1 MKITQIVF
9 GLLLAAGVAT
19 AQQYMIS
26 TVAGIGTVQG
36 YYGNQGPAT
45 QAPLDF
51 PFKVAVDS
59 KGNFYI
65 ADYYTYVVRGVSA
78 GTINTVA
85 GNSMPGFQGDGGPGI
100 QGEISF
106 VHGLTTDSKG
116 NLYIADTSNARV
128 RMVDITSGNI
138 STFAGNGTSGYTGD
152 GSKAI
157 NASLNFPAGLATDQ
171 AGNVY
176 IADYGNSTVRKV
188 DTSGNITTVAGT
200 GTWGYSGD
208 GGPANKAA
216 LAHPVALAIDTAG
229 NIYIADPGNLNI
241 RKITTDGNIHTIYS
255 NLDVES
261 IAVDAAGS
269 IYYPNYLNS
278 TIQKILSN
286 GTQFTIA
293 GNGTIG
299 FSGDGG
305 PATAAQLNM
314 PYGVAVDASGN
325 VYVADF
331 ANMAIR
337 LLTPV
342 VSSVTAVNA
351 ASGVGLAVSP
361 GEIIA
366 LYGAALGPQ
375 APATQLP
382 DANGFYGTQLAGT
395 TVSFNG
401 VNAPLIYVSN
411 SQINAI
417 VPYEVAGPAWTTP
430 GMATIQVTYQGQNT
444 ASETLPVVA
453 TAPAI
458 FTANSSGVGEA
469 SVINQDGSVNSASN
483 PARPGTVIAFYLTG
497 EGLTNP
503 GGVDGK
509 TTPLPPAHPPV
520 PQAGISVF
528 LNGQQAQVPYAAE
541 APGLVAGI
549 MQVDAQIP
557 LNVIQNP
564 STSPVAV
571 PLVMIV
577 GPAFT
582 QTGVTVYIAP

>member
-1 MKITQIVF
+1 MKSTQIVL
-9 GLLLAAGVAT
+9 GLMLAAVAGN
-19 AQQYMIS
+19 AQQYTIS

-36 YYGNQGPAT
+36 YYGNLGPAT

-65 ADYYTYVVRGVSA
+65 ADYYTYVVRQVAA
-78 GTINTVA
+78 GTGIINTVA
-85 GNSMPGFQGDGGPGI
+85 GSSTPGFQGDGGPGI
-100 QGEISF
+100 QAELTF
-106 VHGLTTDSKG
+106 VKGLATDSKG
-116 NLYIADTSNARV
+116 NLYIADASNGRV
-128 RMVDITSGNI
+128 RVVDAVTGIINTY
-138 STFAGNGTSGYTGD
+138 AGNGLAGYTGD
-152 GSKAI
+152 GGKAVD
-157 NASLNFPAGLATDQ
+157 ATLSSPAGLVVDG
-171 AGNVY
+171 AGNLY
-176 IADYGNSTVRKV
+176 ISDYGNATVRKV

-216 LAHPVALAIDTAG
+216 LAHPIALAIDTAG

-255 NLDVES
+255 NLDAES
-261 IAVDAAGS
+261 LAVDAAGS

-293 GNGTIG
+293 GNGTVG

-305 PATAAQLNM
+305 PATAAQLNT
-314 PYGVAVDASGN
+314 PYGVAVDSTGN

-337 LLTPV
+337 LLTPAA
-342 VSSVTAVNA
+342 STVTAVNA
-351 ASGVGLAVSP
+351 ASGVGLAISP
-361 GEIIA
+361 GEIIS
-366 LYGAALGPQ
+366 LYGAALGPT
-375 APATQLP
+375 APAIQQP
-382 DANGFYGTQLAGT
+382 DANGFYGTLLAGT

-401 VNAPLIYVSN
+401 VNAPLIYTSA

-417 VPYEVAGPAWTTP
+417 VPYEVANG
-430 GMATIQVTYQGQNT
+430 GMANIQVNYQGQSV
-444 ASETLPVVA
+444 ASQTLPVVV
-453 TAPAI
+453 TAPGI
-458 FTANSSGVGEA
+458 FTANSSGTGPA
-469 SVINQDGSVNSASN
+469 SVINQDGSVNSVSN
-483 PARPGTVIAFYLTG
+483 PAHPGNTIVFYLTG
-497 EGLTNP
+497 EGQTNP

-509 TTPLPPAHPPV
+509 TTPLPPARPPV
-520 PQAGISVF
+520 PQQSVAVF
-528 LNGQQAQVPYAAE
+528 LNGQQAQLPYAAE

-549 MQVDAQIP
+549 MQVNAQIP
-557 LNVIQNP
+557 MNVIQNP
-564 STSPVAV
+564 SSSPIAV
-571 PLVMIV
+571 PLLMIV

>member
-1 MKITQIVF
+1 MKSTQIVF
-9 GLLLAAGVAT
+9 GLLLAAGAAT
-19 AQQYMIS
+19 AQQYTIS

-36 YYGNQGPAT
+36 YYGDGGPAP
-45 QAPLDF
+45 QAVLDF
-51 PFKVAVDS
+51 PFKVTVDS
-59 KGNFYI
+59 KGNFYL
-65 ADYYTYVVRGVSA
+65 ADYYTYVVREVSA
-78 GTINTVA
+78 GIINTVA
-85 GNSMPGFQGDGGPGI
+85 GDATPGFQGDGGPGV
-100 QGEISF
+100 QAEISF

-116 NLYIADTSNARV
+116 NLYIADTSNFRV
-128 RMVDITSGNI
+128 RMVAASTGIIT
-138 STFAGNGTSGYTGD
+138 TFAGNGTPGYSGD
-152 GSKAI
+152 GGTAV
-157 NASLNFPAGLATDQ
+157 NASLNSPAGLVADP
-171 AGNVY
+171 AGNIY
-176 IADYGNSTVRKV
+176 ISDYGNATVRKV
-188 DTSGNITTVAGT
+188 DTSGKITTVAGT

-229 NIYIADPGNLNI
+229 NIYIADPGNLNV
-241 RKITTDGNIHTIYS
+241 RKITTDGNIHTIIS
-255 NLDVES
+255 NLDIES

-305 PATAAQLNM
+305 PATAAQLNS
-314 PYGVAVDASGN
+314 PYGVAVDSSGN

-337 LLTPV
+337 LLTPA
-342 VSSVTAVNA
+342 VSTVTAVNA
-351 ASGVGLAVSP
+351 ASGIGLAISP
-361 GEIIA
+361 GEIVS
-366 LYGAALGPQ
+366 LYGAALGPT
-375 APATQLP
+375 APAIQQP
-382 DANGFYGTQLAGT
+382 DKNGNYGTQLAGT

-401 VNAPLIYVSN
+401 VNAPLTYVSA

-417 VPYEVAGPAWTTP
+417 VPYEVANAT
-430 GMATIQVTYQGQNT
+430 MATIQVNYQGQNM
-444 ASETLPVVA
+444 ASQTLPVVV
-453 TAPAI
+453 TAPGI
-458 FTANSSGVGEA
+458 FTANSSGTGAA
-469 SVINQDGSVNSASN
+469 SVINQDGSVNTATN
-483 PARPGTVIAFYLTG
+483 PAHPGNVIAFYLTG
-497 EGLTNP
+497 EGQTNP

-509 TTPLPPAHPPV
+509 TTPLPPAPPPV
-520 PQAGISVF
+520 PQQPVSVF
-528 LNGQQAQVPYAAE
+528 LNGQQTQVPYAAE

-549 MQVDAQIP
+549 MQVNALIP
-557 LNVIQNP
+557 SNVIQNP

-571 PLVMIV
+571 PLLMIV

>member
-1 MKITQIVF
+1 MKSTQIVL
-9 GLLLAAGVAT
+9 GLLLAAAAAT
-19 AQQYMIS
+19 AQQYTIS
-26 TVAGIGTVQG
+26 TVAGIGTVES
-36 YYGNQGPAT
+36 YYGNLGPAT

-59 KGNFYI
+59 SGNFYI
-65 ADYYTYVVRGVSA
+65 ADYYTYVVREVSA
-78 GTINTVA
+78 GIINTIA
-85 GNSMPGFQGDGGPGI
+85 GDSTPGFQGDGGLATVA
-100 QGEISF
+100 EISF
-106 VHGLTTDSKG
+106 VHGLATDSKG

-128 RMVDITSGNI
+128 RVVNLTTDNI
-138 STFAGNGTSGYTGD
+138 YTFAGNGISGYAGD
-152 GSKAI
+152 GGLAV
-157 NASLNFPAGLATDQ
+157 NAAMNSPAGVVAD
-171 AGNVY
+171 ASGNVY

-188 DTSGNITTVAGT
+188 DTSGKITTVAGT

-208 GGPANKAA
+208 GGPANQAT
-216 LAHPVALAIDTAG
+216 LAHPIALAIDTAG
-229 NIYIADPGNLNI
+229 NVYIADPGNLNI
-241 RKITTDGNIHTIYS
+241 RQITTDGNIHTIAS
-255 NLDVES
+255 NLDAES

-269 IYYPNYLNS
+269 IYYPNYVKS

-305 PATAAQLNM
+305 PATAAQLNT
-314 PYGVAVDASGN
+314 PYGVAVDSSGN

-337 LLTPV
+337 LLTPA
-342 VSSVTAVNA
+342 VSTVTAVNA
-351 ASGVGLAVSP
+351 ASGLGLEISP

-366 LYGAALGPQ
+366 LYGPALGPQ
-375 APATQLP
+375 TPAIQHP
-382 DANGFYGTQLAGT
+382 DANGNYGTQLSGT

-401 VNAPLIYVSN
+401 VNAPLIYVSA

-417 VPYEVAGPAWTTP
+417 VPYEVANAA
-430 GMATIQVTYQGQNT
+430 MATIQVSYQGQT
-444 ASETLPVVA
+444 MATQTLPVVV
-453 TAPAI
+453 TAPGI
-458 FTANSSGVGEA
+458 FTANSSGTGEA
-469 SVINQDGSVNSASN
+469 SVINQDGSINSSSN
-483 PARPGTVIAFYLTG
+483 PALPGTIIAFYLTG
-497 EGLTNP
+497 EGQTNP

-509 TTPLPPAHPPV
+509 TTPLPPAAPAV
-520 PQAGISVF
+520 PQQAVAVF

-549 MQVDAQIP
+549 MQVNAQIP

-564 STSPVAV
+564 SSSPVAV
-571 PLVMIV
+571 PLLLIV

>member
-1 MKITQIVF
+1 MKSTQIVF
-9 GLLLAAGVAT
+9 GLLLAAGAAT
-19 AQQYMIS
+19 AQQYTIS
-26 TVAGIGTVQG
+26 TIAGIGTVEG

-65 ADYYTYVVRGVSA
+65 ADYYTYVVREVSA
-78 GTINTVA
+78 GIINTIA
-85 GNSMPGFQGDGGPGI
+85 GDSTPGFQGDGGLGTLA
-100 QGEISF
+100 EISY
-106 VHGLTTDSKG
+106 VHGLAADSNG

-128 RMVDITSGNI
+128 RVVNTTTGNI
-138 STFAGNGTSGYTGD
+138 YTFAGNGTSGYAGD
-152 GSKAI
+152 GGLAV
-157 NASLNFPAGLATDQ
+157 NAAMNSPAGVVAD
-171 AGNVY
+171 ASGNVY

-188 DTSGNITTVAGT
+188 DTSGKISTVAGN
-200 GTWGYSGD
+200 GMWGFSGD
-208 GGPANKAA
+208 GGPANQAL
-216 LAHPVALAIDTAG
+216 LAHPIALAIDTAG

-241 RKITTDGNIHTIYS
+241 RKITTDGNIHTVAS
-255 NLDVES
+255 NLDAES

-269 IYYPNYLNS
+269 IYYPNYINS
-278 TIQKILSN
+278 TIQKILTN

-305 PATAAQLNM
+305 PATAAQLNT
-314 PYGVAVDASGN
+314 PYGVAVDSSGN

-337 LLTPV
+337 QLTPAA
-342 VSSVTAVNA
+342 STVTAVNA
-351 ASGVGLAVSP
+351 ASGLGLEVSP

-366 LYGAALGPQ
+366 LYGPALGPQ
-375 APATQLP
+375 TPAIQHP
-382 DANGFYGTQLAGT
+382 DANGNYGTQLSGT

-401 VNAPLIYVSN
+401 VNAPLIYVSA

-417 VPYEVAGPAWTTP
+417 VPYEIANA
-430 GMATIQVTYQGQNT
+430 GMARIQVNYQGQT
-444 ASETLPVVA
+444 VATQTLPVVV
-453 TAPAI
+453 TAPGI
-458 FTANSSGVGEA
+458 FTANSSGTGGA
-469 SVINQDGSVNSASN
+469 SVINQDGSINSASN
-483 PARPGTVIAFYLTG
+483 PALPGTIIAFFLTG
-497 EGLTNP
+497 EGQTNP

-509 TTPLPPAHPPV
+509 TTPLPPAAPAV
-520 PQAGISVF
+520 PQQAVAVF

-549 MQVDAQIP
+549 MQVNAQIP
-557 LNVIQNP
+557 LNVVQNP
-564 STSPVAV
+564 STSPIAV
-571 PLVMIV
+571 PLLLIV

>member
-1 MKITQIVF
+1 MKSIQIVF
-9 GLLLAAGVAT
+9 GLLLAAGAAT
-19 AQQYMIS
+19 AQQYTIS

-36 YYGNQGPAT
+36 YFGDTGPAN
-45 QAPLDF
+45 QAQLDF

-59 KGNFYI
+59 KGNLYL
-65 ADYYTYVVRGVSA
+65 ADYYTYVVREVSA
-78 GTINTVA
+78 GIINTIA
-85 GNSMPGFQGDGGPGI
+85 GDATPGFEGDNGPGI
-100 QGEISF
+100 QAEISF
-106 VHGLTTDSKG
+106 VHGLATDSNG
-116 NLYIADTSNARV
+116 SLYIADTSNARV
-128 RMVDITSGNI
+128 RVVNISTTGNI
-138 STFAGNGTSGYTGD
+138 YTFAGNGTSGYTGD
-152 GSKAI
+152 GGKAV
-157 NASLNFPAGLATDQ
+157 NAELNSPAGLVVDP

-188 DTSGNITTVAGT
+188 DTSGMITTVAGT
-200 GTWGYSGD
+200 GTWGNSGD
-208 GGPANKAA
+208 GGPANKAT

-229 NIYIADPGNLNI
+229 NIYIADPGNLNV
-241 RKITTDGNIHTIYS
+241 RKITTDGNIHTIIS
-255 NLDVES
+255 KLDVES

-278 TIQKILSN
+278 TIEKILSN

-293 GNGTIG
+293 GNGTVG

-314 PYGVAVDASGN
+314 PYGVAVDSSGN

-337 LLTPV
+337 QLTPA
-342 VSSVTAVNA
+342 VSTVTAVNA

-366 LYGAALGPQ
+366 LYGQSLGPP
-375 APATQLP
+375 APATQQP
-382 DANGFYGTQLAGT
+382 DENGYYGTQLAGA

-401 VNAPLIYVSN
+401 VNAPLTYVSA

-417 VPYEVAGPAWTTP
+417 VPYEVANTT
-430 GMATIQVTYQGQNT
+430 MTTIQVNYQGQNM
-444 ASETLPVVA
+444 ASQTLPVVVV
-453 TAPAI
+453 APGI
-458 FTANSSGVGEA
+458 FTANSSGVGPA
-469 SVINQDGSVNSASN
+469 SVINQDGSVNSATN
-483 PARPGTVIAFYLTG
+483 QALPGTVIAFFLTG
-497 EGLTNP
+497 EGQTNP

-509 TTPLPPAHPPV
+509 TTPLPPAHAPA
-520 PQAGISVF
+520 PQQAVAVF
-528 LNGQQAQVPYAAE
+528 LNGQQTQVPYAAE

-549 MQVDAQIP
+549 MQVNAQVP
-557 LNVIQNP
+557 PNVVQNP

-571 PLVMIV
+571 PLLMIV

-582 QTGVTVYIAP
+582 QTGITVYVAP

>member
-1 MKITQIVF
+1 MKSIQIVF
-9 GLLLAAGVAT
+9 GLLLAAGAAT
-19 AQQYMIS
+19 AQQYTIS

-36 YYGNQGPAT
+36 YYGVPGPAT
-45 QAPLDF
+45 QNPLDF
-51 PFKVAVDS
+51 PFKVAIDS
-59 KGNFYI
+59 KGNLFI
-65 ADYYTYVVRGVSA
+65 ADYYTYIVREVTA
-78 GTINTVA
+78 GTINTIA
-85 GNSMPGFQGDGGPGI
+85 GNTNPGFAGDDGPGFQA
-100 QGEISF
+100 QISF
-106 VHGLTTDSKG
+106 VHGLAADTKG
-116 NLYIADTSNARV
+116 NLFIADTSNARV
-128 RMVDITSGNI
+128 RVVNLSTGNI
-138 STFAGNGTSGYTGD
+138 FTFAGNGTSGYSGD
-152 GSKAI
+152 GAKAV
-157 NASLNFPAGLATDQ
+157 NASLNSPAGVVADS

-216 LAHPVALAIDTAG
+216 LAHPVALAVDPAG

-241 RKITTDGNIHTIYS
+241 RRITADGNIHTIAS
-255 NLDVES
+255 NLDAES

-278 TIQKILSN
+278 TVQKILSN

-293 GNGTIG
+293 GNGTVG

-305 PATAAQLNM
+305 AATAAQLNQ
-314 PYGVAVDASGN
+314 PYGVAVDSSGN

-337 LLTPV
+337 QLTPA
-342 VSSVTAVNA
+342 VSTVTAVNA

-366 LYGAALGPQ
+366 LYGASLGPQ
-375 APATQLP
+375 APAIQHP
-382 DANGFYGTQLAGT
+382 DSNGFYGTELAGV

-401 VNAPLIYVSN
+401 VNAPLIYVSG

-417 VPYEVAGPAWTTP
+417 VPYEVVP
-430 GMATIQVTYQGQNT
+430 GSMATIQVDYQGQT
-444 ASETLPVVA
+444 MATQTLPVVV
-453 TAPAI
+453 TAPGI
-458 FTANSSGVGEA
+458 FTADSSGTGEA
-469 SVINQDGSVNSASN
+469 SVINQDGSLNSASN

-497 EGLTNP
+497 EGQTNP
-503 GGVDGK
+503 GGVDGE
-509 TTPLPPAHPPV
+509 TTPLPPAKPPV
-520 PQAGISVF
+520 PLAGIAVF

-557 LNVIQNP
+557 LNVVQNP
-564 STSPVAV
+564 STSPIAV
-571 PLVMIV
+571 PLLMIV

-582 QTGVTVYIAP
+582 QTGITVYIAP

>member
-1 MKITQIVF
+1 MKSTQIVL
-9 GLLLAAGVAT
+9 GLLLAAGAAT
-19 AQQYMIS
+19 AQQYTIS
-26 TVAGIGTVQG
+26 TIAGIGTVEG
-36 YYGNQGPAT
+36 YYGNQGPAN

-51 PFKVAVDS
+51 PFKVAIDS
-59 KGNFYI
+59 KGNLFI
-65 ADYYTYVVRGVSA
+65 ADYYTYVVREVTA
-78 GTINTVA
+78 GIINTIA
-85 GNSMPGFQGDGGPGI
+85 GDATPGFQGDGGPAF
-100 QGEISF
+100 QAELSF
-106 VHGLTTDSKG
+106 VHGLATDSTG

-128 RMVDITSGNI
+128 RIVNPTTDNI
-138 STFAGNGTSGYTGD
+138 YTFAGNGVSGYTGD
-152 GSKAI
+152 GGLAV
-157 NASLNFPAGLATDQ
+157 NASLNSPAGVAVDA

-188 DTSGNITTVAGT
+188 DTKGNISTVAGT

-216 LAHPVALAIDTAG
+216 LAHPIALAVDAAG
-229 NIYIADPGNLNI
+229 NIYIADPGNTDI
-241 RKITTDGNIHTIYS
+241 REITTDGNIHTIAS
-255 NLDVES
+255 NLDAES

-293 GNGTIG
+293 GNGTVG

-305 PATAAQLNM
+305 PATAAQLNT
-314 PYGVAVDASGN
+314 PYGVAVDSSGN

-331 ANMAIR
+331 ANMVVR
-337 LLTPV
+337 QLTPV
-342 VSSVTAVNA
+342 VSSATAVNA
-351 ASGVGLAVSP
+351 ASGVGLAISP

-366 LYGAALGPQ
+366 LYGANLGPP
-375 APATQLP
+375 APAIQHP
-382 DANGFYGTQLAGT
+382 DTNGFFGTQLSGVS
-395 TVSFNG
+395 VSFNG
-401 VNAPLIYVSN
+401 VNAPLIYVSA

-417 VPYEVAGPAWTTP
+417 VPYEVPVG
-430 GMATIQVTYQGQNT
+430 GMASIQVNYQGQT
-444 ASETLPVVA
+444 MATETLPVVA
-453 TAPAI
+453 TAPGI

-469 SVINQDGSVNSASN
+469 SVINQDGSVNSAAN
-483 PARPGTVIAFYLTG
+483 PARPGTIIAFFLTG
-497 EGLTNP
+497 EGQTNP

-509 TTPLPPAHPPV
+509 TTPLPPAKPPL
-520 PQAGISVF
+520 PQAAVAVF

-557 LNVIQNP
+557 LGVIQNP
-564 STSPVAV
+564 STSPIAV

-582 QTGVTVYIAP
+582 QTGITVYIAP

>member
-1 MKITQIVF
+1 MKSIQIVF
-9 GLLLAAGVAT
+9 GLLLAAGAAT
-19 AQQYMIS
+19 AQQYTIS

-36 YYGNQGPAT
+36 YYGVPGPAT
-45 QAPLDF
+45 QNPLDF
-51 PFKVAVDS
+51 PFKVAIDS
-59 KGNFYI
+59 KGNLFI
-65 ADYYTYVVRGVSA
+65 ADYYTYIVREVTA
-78 GTINTVA
+78 GTINTIA
-85 GNSMPGFQGDGGPGI
+85 GNTNPGFAGDDGPGFQA
-100 QGEISF
+100 QISF
-106 VHGLTTDSKG
+106 VHGLAADTKG
-116 NLYIADTSNARV
+116 NLFIADTSNARV
-128 RMVDITSGNI
+128 RVVNLSTGNI
-138 STFAGNGTSGYTGD
+138 FTFAGNGTSGYSGD
-152 GSKAI
+152 GAKAV
-157 NASLNFPAGLATDQ
+157 NASLNSPAGVVADS

-216 LAHPVALAIDTAG
+216 LAHPVALAVDPAG

-241 RKITTDGNIHTIYS
+241 RRITADGNIHTIAS
-255 NLDVES
+255 NLDAES

-278 TIQKILSN
+278 TVQKILSN

-293 GNGTIG
+293 GNGTVG

-305 PATAAQLNM
+305 AATAAQLNQ
-314 PYGVAVDASGN
+314 PYGVAVDSSGN

-337 LLTPV
+337 QLTPA
-342 VSSVTAVNA
+342 VSTVTAVNA

-366 LYGAALGPQ
+366 LYGASLGPQ
-375 APATQLP
+375 APAIQHP
-382 DANGFYGTQLAGT
+382 DSNGFYGTELGGV

-401 VNAPLIYVSN
+401 VNAPLIYVSG

-417 VPYEVAGPAWTTP
+417 VPYEVVP
-430 GMATIQVTYQGQNT
+430 GSMATIQVDYQGQT
-444 ASETLPVVA
+444 MATQTLPVVV
-453 TAPAI
+453 TAPGI
-458 FTANSSGVGEA
+458 FTADSSGTGEA
-469 SVINQDGSVNSASN
+469 SVINQDGSLNSASN

-497 EGLTNP
+497 EGQTNP
-503 GGVDGK
+503 GGVDGE
-509 TTPLPPAHPPV
+509 TTPLPPAKPPV
-520 PQAGISVF
+520 PLAGIAVF

-557 LNVIQNP
+557 LNVVQNP
-564 STSPVAV
+564 STSPIAV
-571 PLVMIV
+571 PLLMIV

-582 QTGVTVYIAP
+582 QTGITVYIAP

>member
-1 MKITQIVF
+1 MKSTQIVF
-9 GLLLAAGVAT
+9 GLLLAAGAAT
-19 AQQYMIS
+19 AQQYTIS
-26 TVAGIGTVQG
+26 TVAGIGTVEG
-36 YYGNQGPAT
+36 YYGDQGPAT

-59 KGNFYI
+59 KGNFYL
-65 ADYYTYVVRGVSA
+65 ADYYTYVVREVSGGV
-78 GTINTVA
+78 INTVA
-85 GNSMPGFQGDGGPGI
+85 GSATPGFQGDGGPGI
-100 QGEISF
+100 QAEITF
-106 VHGLTTDSKG
+106 VHGLTTDSNG
-116 NLYIADTSNARV
+116 NLYIADTTNARV
-128 RMVDITSGNI
+128 RMVTTSSGII
-138 STFAGNGTSGYTGD
+138 STFAGNGISGYTGD
-152 GSKAI
+152 GGKAI
-157 NASLNFPAGLATDQ
+157 NASLNSPAGLVADK

-176 IADYGNSTVRKV
+176 ISDYGNSTVRKV

-216 LAHPVALAIDTAG
+216 LAHPVALAIDGAG
-229 NIYIADPGNLNI
+229 NIYIADPGNTNI
-241 RKITTDGNIHTIYS
+241 REITADGNIHTIAS
-255 NLDVES
+255 NLDAES

-293 GNGTIG
+293 GNGTVG

-305 PATAAQLNM
+305 PATAAQLNE

-331 ANMAIR
+331 ANDAIR
-337 LLTPV
+337 QLTPV

-366 LYGAALGPQ
+366 LYGANLGPP
-375 APATQLP
+375 APAIQTP
-382 DANGFYGTQLAGT
+382 DSKGFFGTQLSGV

-401 VNAPLIYVSN
+401 VIAPLYYVSA

-417 VPYEVAGPAWTTP
+417 VPYEVPIG
-430 GMATIQVTYQGQNT
+430 GMVTIQVNYQGQT
-444 ASETLPVVA
+444 MATETLPVVV
-453 TAPAI
+453 TAPGV
-458 FTANSSGVGEA
+458 FTANSSGTGEA

-483 PARPGTVIAFYLTG
+483 PARPGTIIAFYLTG
-497 EGLTNP
+497 EGQTNP
-503 GGVDGK
+503 GGIDGK
-509 TTPLPPAHPPV
+509 ASPLPPAAPIV
-520 PQAGISVF
+520 PQAAVAVF
-528 LNGQQAQVPYAAE
+528 LNGQQAQLPYAAE

-549 MQVDAQIP
+549 MQVNALIP
-557 LNVIQNP
+557 VNVIQNP
-564 STSPVAV
+564 STSPIAV

-582 QTGVTVYIAP
+582 QTGITVYIAP